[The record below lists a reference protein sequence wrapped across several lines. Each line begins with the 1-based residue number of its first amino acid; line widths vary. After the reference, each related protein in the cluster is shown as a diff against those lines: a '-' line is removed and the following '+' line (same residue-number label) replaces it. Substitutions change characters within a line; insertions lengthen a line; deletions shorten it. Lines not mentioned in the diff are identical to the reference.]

1 MRIIYTIEDNGNI
14 SMKRKDLTILLS
26 KQKALE
32 KELEFNKVLI
42 EKLNTEINNLK
53 RLNDDS
59 LGIIFKLMEE

>member
-14 SMKRKDLTILLS
+14 SMKRKDLVVLLS

>member
-1 MRIIYTIEDNGNI
+1 MRIIYTLEDNGNI

>member
-1 MRIIYTIEDNGNI
+1 MRIIYTLEDNGNI
-14 SMKRKDLTILLS
+14 SMKRKDLVVLLS

>member
-1 MRIIYTIEDNGNI
+1 MRIIYSLEDNGNI

-53 RLNDDS
+53 K
-59 LGIIFKLMEE
+59 IE

>member
-1 MRIIYTIEDNGNI
+1 MRIIYTLEDNGNI
-14 SMKRKDLTILLS
+14 SMKRKDLVVLLS

-42 EKLNTEINNLK
+42 EKLNNEINNLK

>member
-1 MRIIYTIEDNGNI
+1 MRIIYTLEDNGNI

-42 EKLNTEINNLK
+42 EKLNNEINNLK